1 LEWRRIIKGITAI
14 CHKHSMYG
22 VLVCHAAVERVDDPR
37 APSYTAYAPRLHKR
51 ARALV
56 MDAAD
61 NVFFLANDLRI
72 ITESGVFNERTRAAA
87 APGRF
92 LFTEGKPAFA
102 AKNRYGM
109 PPKIDV
115 PIDFKFSE
123 LAKYWDQEVDRVEA
137 A

>member
-1 LEWRRIIKGITAI
+1 MTCGGSDQRRRSPENAPE
-14 CHKHSMYG
+14 
-22 VLVCHAAVERVDDPR
+22 AASLR
-37 APSYTAYAPRLHKR
+37 AGRRPPSYTAYAPRLHKR

-61 NVFFLANDLRI
+61 NIFFLANDLRI
-72 ITESGVFNERTRAAA
+72 ITESGGFNERTRAAA